1 VALRT
6 GLSRRL
12 GPGVACVMA
21 GLLAGCSAS
30 APRAGPG
37 PTPATSPSPPAGRPG
52 GTLTIVGVATRAQLD
67 PGAATDDASL
77 LLGRLAYRQ
86 LYSYGTASPAPVPD
100 LAAGPPELLEG
111 GRVVRIKLR
120 GDVRW
125 NVPSQRK
132 VASTDV
138 VRGLKR
144 LCLPGRVTAA
154 RGYLGQI
161 VTGYAAACRRL
172 SGTARPTAAV
182 VDALAVPGLVAVG
195 DDRVELRLLR
205 PAPDLVGVLA
215 QPATSPVPAELAV
228 PTARQDVTQLV
239 GDGPYRFGVP
249 EAGELYR
256 LTRNPAWD
264 PSSDAVRQALVDRVV
279 VSGGRTPA
287 AVLEQVRSGTADLAW
302 DLRSDTAD
310 AAAARLLP
318 PSGATPAP
326 AADAPAATDTDT
338 DTATASPA
346 RGSAVAQT
354 PGRTVTLLVAGSRGP
369 ASALMRRL
377 TVRAGLAAC
386 VDRPAVATALGAG
399 STALGQLLPAEVA
412 PTDGAVATAADQ
424 SPVSPSPAT
433 QAPATS
439 PAVTRA
445 PAPAGAR
452 AGASQA
458 AASAAL
464 CRAVLSRAG
473 MPQGTTLTVLAA
485 DMEPVRRAVGALG
498 AGLAVGG
505 VHLRVIAA
513 PGGANGTGSL
523 PAAWDLALLQVQP
536 APSGTRGELAP
547 LLDPRWPGAAGLPG
561 ITTLAQGQP
570 HLEELQAALAE
581 SDAAERAQAVA
592 LAVQGVQV
600 DAALVPLAETPT
612 IRPVG
617 PHLSAAPVLA
627 LLGNVDPAN
636 AALDV
641 TRPRTE
647 PAKGLPSQ
655 TPTP

>member
-1 VALRT
+1 MALRA
-6 GLSRRL
+6 GLSRLL
-12 GPGVACVMA
+12 GPGVACLLA

-30 APRAGPG
+30 APRALPG
-37 PTPATSPSPPAGRPG
+37 PAPATTPSPPAGRPG

-111 GRVVRIKLR
+111 GRVVRIRLR
-120 GDVRW
+120 GDVKW
-125 NVPSQRK
+125 NVPSQRQ

-138 VRGLKR
+138 IRGLKR
-144 LCLPGRVTAA
+144 LCLPGRTTAA

-172 SGTARPTAAV
+172 SSTVRPTAAV
-182 VDALAVPGLVAVG
+182 VDALALPGLVAVG
-195 DDRVELRLLR
+195 DDQVELRLLR
-205 PAPDLVGVLA
+205 SAPDLVGVLA
-215 QPATSPVPAELAV
+215 QPATSPVPTELAA

-239 GDGPYRFGVP
+239 GDGPYRFGLP

-287 AVLEQVRSGTADLAW
+287 AVLGQVRSGTADLAW
-302 DLRSDTAD
+302 DLPSDTVD

-326 AADAPAATDTDT
+326 AADASVATATA
-338 DTATASPA
+338 TATASPA
-346 RGSAVAQT
+346 RGSALAQT
-354 PGRTVTLLVAGSRGP
+354 PGRTVTLLAAGSRGP
-369 ASALMRRL
+369 ASALMRRVA
-377 TVRAGLAAC
+377 VRSALAAC
-386 VDRPAVATALGAG
+386 VDRPAVATALRAG
-399 STALGQLLPAEVA
+399 STALDQLLPADVA
-412 PTDGAVATAADQ
+412 PTDGAVPTAADQ
-424 SPVSPSPAT
+424 SPVSPSPAAE
-433 QAPATS
+433 APASS
-439 PAVTRA
+439 PTDTQA

-452 AGASQA
+452 TGASRA

-473 MPQGTTLTVLAA
+473 VPRGTTLTVLAA

-505 VHLRVIAA
+505 VHLRVIGT
-513 PGGANGTGSL
+513 PGGANGAGGL
-523 PAAWDLALLQVQP
+523 PAGWDLALLQVQP
-536 APSGTRGELAP
+536 APSGPRGELAP

-570 HLEELQAALAE
+570 NLDKLQAALAV
-581 SDAAERAQAVA
+581 SDAGKRAQAVE

-600 DAALVPLAETPT
+600 DAALIPLAETPMV
-612 IRPVG
+612 RPVG

-627 LLGNVDPAN
+627 LLGNVDPVN

-641 TRPRTE
+641 IRPRTD